1 MLHPITCAHGFLS
14 NDQVIPCDVDIFWK
28 VYGEKVRSH
37 SMNECMVE
45 HAVTIGACVQCYTQ
59 VIDLESRNCY
69 FLIMC
74 LIAHERY
81 ITLNLAGYMINWFLL

>member
-1 MLHPITCAHGFLS
+1 MGKKY
-14 NDQVIPCDVDIFWK
+14 VVM
-28 VYGEKVRSH
+28 H

-74 LIAHERY
+74 LIAHER
-81 ITLNLAGYMINWFLL
+81 